1 MNNRSTLLKSI
12 RPKIEVDNSKSTE
25 LELYQSVSL
34 RPILKL
40 QNEVI
45 FALVN
50 NFLSEHKVVVK
61 NLTDN
66 KKIERIHDI
75 FKNNIQQ
82 KQLLLG
88 VVIGHFTHEEIL
100 FYNLNKKEVT
110 KRIIT
115 MLLERVCSQLENLH
129 FE

>member
-12 RPKIEVDNSKSTE
+12 RPKIEVDNTKSTE
-25 LELYQSVSL
+25 LEIFQSVSL

-40 QNEVI
+40 QNEII
-45 FALVN
+45 FALIN
-50 NFLSEHKVVVK
+50 NFLAEHKVVVK

-66 KKIERIHDI
+66 KKIERISDI

-82 KQLLLG
+82 KQLLFG

-100 FYNLNKKEVT
+100 FYNQNKKEVT

-115 MLLERVCSQLENLH
+115 MLLERVCSQLDNLH
-129 FE
+129 F

>member
-12 RPKIEVDNSKSTE
+12 RPKIEVDNTKSTE
-25 LELYQSVSL
+25 LEIFQSVSL

-40 QNEVI
+40 QNEII
-45 FALVN
+45 FALIN

-66 KKIERIHDI
+66 KKIERLHDI

-82 KQLLLG
+82 KQLLFG

-100 FYNLNKKEVT
+100 FYNQNKKEVT

-115 MLLERVCSQLENLH
+115 MLLERVCSQLDNLH
-129 FE
+129 F

>member
-12 RPKIEVDNSKSTE
+12 RPKIEVDNTKSTE
-25 LELYQSVSL
+25 LEIFQSVSL

-40 QNEVI
+40 QNEII
-45 FALVN
+45 FALIN
-50 NFLSEHKVVVK
+50 NFLAEHKVVVK

-66 KKIERIHDI
+66 KKTERIHDI

-82 KQLLLG
+82 KQLLFG

-100 FYNLNKKEVT
+100 FYNQNKKEVT

-115 MLLERVCSQLENLH
+115 MLLERVCSQLDNLN
-129 FE
+129 F

>member
-12 RPKIEVDNSKSTE
+12 RPKIEVDNTKSTE
-25 LELYQSVSL
+25 LEIFQSVSL

-40 QNEVI
+40 QNEII
-45 FALVN
+45 FALIN
-50 NFLSEHKVVVK
+50 NFLAEHKVVVK
-61 NLTDN
+61 NLTEN

-82 KQLLLG
+82 KQLLFG

-100 FYNLNKKEVT
+100 FYNQNKKEVT

-115 MLLERVCSQLENLH
+115 MLLERVCSQLDNLH
-129 FE
+129 F

>member
-12 RPKIEVDNSKSTE
+12 RPKIEVDNTKSTE
-25 LELYQSVSL
+25 LEIFQSVSL

-40 QNEVI
+40 QNEII
-45 FALVN
+45 FALIN
-50 NFLSEHKVVVK
+50 NFLAEHKVVVK

-82 KQLLLG
+82 KQLLFG

-100 FYNLNKKEVT
+100 FYNQNKKEVT

-115 MLLERVCSQLENLH
+115 MLLERVCSQLDNLL
-129 FE
+129 F

>member
-12 RPKIEVDNSKSTE
+12 RPKIEVDNTKSTE
-25 LELYQSVSL
+25 LEIFQSVSL

-40 QNEVI
+40 QNEII
-45 FALVN
+45 FALIN
-50 NFLSEHKVVVK
+50 NFLAEHKVVVK

-82 KQLLLG
+82 KQLLFG

-100 FYNLNKKEVT
+100 FYNQNKKEVT

-115 MLLERVCSQLENLH
+115 MLLERVCSQLDNLH
-129 FE
+129 F

>member
-12 RPKIEVDNSKSTE
+12 RPKIEVDNTKSTE
-25 LELYQSVSL
+25 LEIFQSVSL

-40 QNEVI
+40 QNEII
-45 FALVN
+45 FALIN
-50 NFLSEHKVVVK
+50 NFLAEHKLVVK

-82 KQLLLG
+82 KQLLFG

-100 FYNLNKKEVT
+100 FYNQNKKEVT

-115 MLLERVCSQLENLH
+115 MLLERVCSQLDNLN
-129 FE
+129 F

>member
-12 RPKIEVDNSKSTE
+12 RPKIEVDNTKSTE
-25 LELYQSVSL
+25 LEIFQSVSL

-40 QNEVI
+40 QNEII
-45 FALVN
+45 FALIN
-50 NFLSEHKVVVK
+50 NFLAEHKVVVK

-82 KQLLLG
+82 KQLLFG
-88 VVIGHFTHEEIL
+88 VVIGQFTYEEIL
-100 FYNLNKKEVT
+100 FYNQNKKEVT

-115 MLLERVCSQLENLH
+115 MLLELVCSQLDNLH
-129 FE
+129 F

>member
-12 RPKIEVDNSKSTE
+12 RPKIEVDNTKSTE
-25 LELYQSVSL
+25 LEIFQSVSL

-40 QNEVI
+40 QNEII
-45 FALVN
+45 FALIN
-50 NFLSEHKVVVK
+50 NFLAEHKVVVK

-66 KKIERIHDI
+66 KKTERIHDI

-82 KQLLLG
+82 KQLLFG

-100 FYNLNKKEVT
+100 FYNQNKKEVT

-115 MLLERVCSQLENLH
+115 MLLERVCSQLDNLH
-129 FE
+129 F

>member
-12 RPKIEVDNSKSTE
+12 RPKIEVDNTKSTE
-25 LELYQSVSL
+25 LEIFQSVSL

-40 QNEVI
+40 QNEII
-45 FALVN
+45 FALIN
-50 NFLSEHKVVVK
+50 NFLAEHKVVVK

-66 KKIERIHDI
+66 KKIERLHDI

-82 KQLLLG
+82 KQLLFG

-115 MLLERVCSQLENLH
+115 MLLERVCSQLDNLE
-129 FE
+129 F

>member
-12 RPKIEVDNSKSTE
+12 RPKIEVDNTKSTE
-25 LELYQSVSL
+25 LEIFQSVSL

-40 QNEVI
+40 QNEII
-45 FALVN
+45 FALIN
-50 NFLSEHKVVVK
+50 NFLAEHKVVVK

-66 KKIERIHDI
+66 KKIERLHDI

-82 KQLLLG
+82 KQLLFG

-100 FYNLNKKEVT
+100 FYNQNKKEVT

-115 MLLERVCSQLENLH
+115 MLLERVCSQLDNLQ
-129 FE
+129 F

>member
-12 RPKIEVDNSKSTE
+12 RPKIDIDNTKSTD
-25 LELYQSVSL
+25 LEIFQSVSL

-40 QNEVI
+40 QNEI
-45 FALVN
+45 ILALIN
-50 NFLSEHKVVVK
+50 NFLAEHKVIVK
-61 NLTDN
+61 NLTET

-82 KQLLLG
+82 KQMLFG
-88 VVIGHFTHEEIL
+88 VIIGHFTHEEFM
-100 FYNLNKKEVT
+100 FYNQNKKEVT

-115 MLLERVCSQLENLH
+115 MLLERVCSQLEKVQ
-129 FE
+129 F

>member
-12 RPKIEVDNSKSTE
+12 RPKIDVDNTKSTD
-25 LELYQSVSL
+25 LEIFQSVSL

-40 QNEVI
+40 QNEI
-45 FALVN
+45 ILALIN
-50 NFLSEHKVVVK
+50 NFLAEHKVVVK
-61 NLTDN
+61 NLTEN

-82 KQLLLG
+82 KQMLFG
-88 VVIGHFTHEEIL
+88 VIIGHFTHEEIM
-100 FYNLNKKEVT
+100 FYNQNKKEVT

-115 MLLERVCSQLENLH
+115 MLLERVCSQLEKVE
-129 FE
+129 F

>member
-12 RPKIEVDNSKSTE
+12 RPKIEVDNTKSTE
-25 LELYQSVSL
+25 LEIFQSVSL

-40 QNEVI
+40 QNEII
-45 FALVN
+45 FALIN
-50 NFLSEHKVVVK
+50 NFLAEHKVVVK

-66 KKIERIHDI
+66 KKIERIHDV

-82 KQLLLG
+82 KQLLFG

-100 FYNLNKKEVT
+100 FYNQNKKEVT

-115 MLLERVCSQLENLH
+115 MLLERVCSQLDNLH
-129 FE
+129 F

>member
-12 RPKIEVDNSKSTE
+12 RPKIEVDNTKSTE
-25 LELYQSVSL
+25 LEVFQSVSL

-40 QNEVI
+40 QNEII
-45 FALVN
+45 FALIN
-50 NFLSEHKVVVK
+50 NFLAEHKVVVK

-82 KQLLLG
+82 KQLLFG

-100 FYNLNKKEVT
+100 FYNQNKKEVT

-115 MLLERVCSQLENLH
+115 MLLERVCSQLDNLH
-129 FE
+129 F

>member
-12 RPKIEVDNSKSTE
+12 RPKIEVDNTKSTE
-25 LELYQSVSL
+25 LEIFQSVSL

-40 QNEVI
+40 QNEII
-45 FALVN
+45 FALIN
-50 NFLSEHKVVVK
+50 NFLAEHKVVVK

-66 KKIERIHDI
+66 KKIERLHDI

-82 KQLLLG
+82 KQLLFG

-100 FYNLNKKEVT
+100 FYNQNKKEVT

-115 MLLERVCSQLENLH
+115 MLLERVCSQLDNLE
-129 FE
+129 F

>member
-1 MNNRSTLLKSI
+1 MNNRSTLLKTI
-12 RPKIEVDNSKSTE
+12 RPKIEVDNTKSTE
-25 LELYQSVSL
+25 LEIFQSVSL

-40 QNEVI
+40 QNEII
-45 FALVN
+45 FALIN
-50 NFLSEHKVVVK
+50 NFLAEHKVVVK

-66 KKIERIHDI
+66 KKTERIHDI

-82 KQLLLG
+82 KQLLFG

-100 FYNLNKKEVT
+100 FYNQNKKEVT

-115 MLLERVCSQLENLH
+115 MLLERVCSQLDNLH
-129 FE
+129 F

>member
-12 RPKIEVDNSKSTE
+12 RPKIEVDNTKSTE
-25 LELYQSVSL
+25 LEIFQSVSL

-40 QNEVI
+40 QNEII
-45 FALVN
+45 FALIN
-50 NFLSEHKVVVK
+50 NFLAEHKVIVK

-82 KQLLLG
+82 KQLLFG

-100 FYNLNKKEVT
+100 FYNQNKKEVT

-115 MLLERVCSQLENLH
+115 MLLERVCSQLDNLH
-129 FE
+129 F

>member
-1 MNNRSTLLKSI
+1 MARLL
-12 RPKIEVDNSKSTE
+12 DCGTF
-25 LELYQSVSL
+25 
-34 RPILKL
+34 ILFHFVPCKL
-40 QNEVI
+40 QNEII
-45 FALVN
+45 FALIN
-50 NFLSEHKVVVK
+50 NFLAEHKVVVK

-82 KQLLLG
+82 KQLLFG

-100 FYNLNKKEVT
+100 FYNQNKKEVT

-115 MLLERVCSQLENLH
+115 MLLERVCSQLDNLH
-129 FE
+129 F